1 MKRGGAVYIMTNKTN
16 RVLYTGVTSDLA
28 KRAWQHRTHFFAG
41 SFTDRYNCVKL
52 VWYRGFGRI
61 EEAIAEEKRLK
72 GGSRQQKLDLI
83 NSMNPEWKDLAD
95 CFELCYDDCFLR
107 RNDGA
112 VPSTRKARH
121 CEGEARSNLPSVQDL
136 DADTTVDCVVVPPRN
151 DGDTPKE

>member
-52 VWYRGFGRI
+52 VWYRGFSRI

-83 NSMNPEWKDLAD
+83 NSMNPDWKDLAD
-95 CFELCYDDCFLR
+95 CFGLCYDDA
-107 RNDGA
+107 A
-112 VPSTRKARH
+112 VPPTRKARH
-121 CEGEARSNLPSVQDL
+121 CEGETRSNPSNL
-136 DADTTVDCVVVPPRN
+136 ISR
-151 DGDTPKE
+151 K

>member
-1 MKRGGAVYIMTNKTN
+1 MTNKTN

-83 NSMNPEWKDLAD
+83 NSMNPDWKDLAD
-95 CFELCYDDCFLR
+95 CFELCYDD
-107 RNDGA
+107 GA
-112 VPSTRKARH
+112 VTPTRKARH
-121 CEGEARSNLPSVQDL
+121 CEGETRSNLPSMQDPG
-136 DADTTVDCVVVPPRN
+136 TDCFVVPPRN
-151 DGDTPKE
+151 DGTSPKISRK